1 LTKIEQFFSGA
12 EPTLVTTHIHPD
24 GDALGSLLA
33 VTEFLEQRKIPA
45 FPVMDSEVPSRFSF
59 LPGSHRITTPSACQ
73 TQKQYHRVFALD
85 VGNFERI
92 GTVQSFIASD
102 AKIINIDHHLSN
114 PGFGTVNILRP
125 ECCATTEILWDIA
138 QQLDLTI
145 TESIATNLYTG
156 IFTDTGRFQF
166 SNTTARA
173 FEICAELVE
182 LGAHPEFIAQ
192 KLYFET
198 SFEDIKRIG
207 LLLAKME
214 LFDHGRICSL
224 RLNRIN
230 EVEDTDAILDMALS
244 VQGVEVA
251 VLIAPIRGG
260 KSKVSL
266 RSKQYFDVRK
276 IAESFGGG
284 GHPKAAGFRFR
295 IDPDE
300 MKNRLIPIL
309 VSALEQHN
317 LPPYTSS
324 NCLV

>member
-1 LTKIEQFFSGA
+1 MNDIVQFFSGK
-12 EPTLVTTHIHPD
+12 EPTLITTHIHPD

-33 VTEFLEQRKIPA
+33 MTEFLEQRGISA
-45 FPVMDSEVPSRFSF
+45 FPVLDSEVPSRFSF
-59 LPGSHRITTPSACQ
+59 LLGCHRIETPK
-73 TQKQYHRVFALD
+73 TRRTPKQYHRAFVLD
-85 VGNFERI
+85 VGNWERI
-92 GTVQSFIASD
+92 GNVQSYVAPDALIA
-102 AKIINIDHHLSN
+102 NIDHHLSN
-114 PGFGTVNILRP
+114 PGFGTINILKP
-125 ECCATTEILWDIA
+125 ECCATAEILWDIA
-138 QQLDLTI
+138 QQLSFTI

-166 SNTTARA
+166 SNTTSRA
-173 FEICAELVE
+173 FGICARLVE
-182 LGAHPEFIAQ
+182 LGAHPELIAQ
-192 KLYFET
+192 KIYFDT

-230 EVEDTDAILDMALS
+230 EVEDTDAVLDMVLS

-266 RSKQYFDVRK
+266 RSKQFFDVRK

-300 MKNRLIPIL
+300 MQNRLIPLL
-309 VSALEQHN
+309 VDALEQR
-317 LPPYTSS
+317 PIED
-324 NCLV
+324 